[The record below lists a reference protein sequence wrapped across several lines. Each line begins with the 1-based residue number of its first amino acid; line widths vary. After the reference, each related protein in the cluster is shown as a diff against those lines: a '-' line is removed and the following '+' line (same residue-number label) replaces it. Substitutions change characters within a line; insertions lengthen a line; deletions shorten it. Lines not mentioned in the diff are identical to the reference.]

1 MNKLL
6 YILIFLL
13 GSFNLSAQEA
23 KVSATM
29 DTNYLLVGEQTQIH
43 LKIQYQLD
51 GETVAIKFPDVKDTL
66 SEFVEIIYT
75 SPIDTIYPDQSD
87 LSKVEQVQHITI
99 TSFDSGYYKVPY
111 FKFQINE
118 DTVTSSDDLFIDVQ
132 TMEVDTTKAIF
143 DIKEPIEE
151 PFSFKDWLKENW
163 VWIVGILVL
172 IIIIIVVV
180 KYLKN
185 RPEPIVEEIKPDI
198 PDYVIALKKLN
209 KLREKQLWQTDKV
222 KQYHSEISETLR
234 AYLETR
240 YQINALENTTDEI
253 MQNLRFQTI
262 QPNVLAKLN
271 QALMLADL
279 VKFAKEQPLANEN
292 ELSLMNAIEFVN
304 ETKIITINK
313 NEEFPPNKE
322 G

>member
-1 MNKLL
+1 MKKLF

-13 GSFNLSAQEA
+13 GSLNLSAQEA
-23 KVSATM
+23 KVSATI

-51 GETVAIKFPDVKDTL
+51 GETIAIKFPDIKDTL
-66 SEFVEIIYT
+66 SEFVEIIFS
-75 SPIDTIYPDQSD
+75 SPIDTIYPDKND

-99 TSFDSGYYKVPY
+99 TSFDSGYYQVPY
-111 FKFQINE
+111 FKFQVNE
-118 DTVTSSDDLFIDVQ
+118 DTLTSTEDLFIDVQ
-132 TMEVDTTKAIF
+132 TMAVDTTKAIF
-143 DIKEPIEE
+143 DIKEPLEE
-151 PFSFKDWLKENW
+151 PFSFKDWLKDNW
-163 VWIVGILVL
+163 IWIVGILML

-185 RPEPIVEEIKPDI
+185 RPEPIVEEVVPDV
-198 PDYVIALKKLN
+198 PDYIIALEKLN
-209 KLREKQLWQTDKV
+209 KLREKQLWQTGKV

-240 YQINALENTTDEI
+240 YKINALENTTDEI

-262 QPNVLAKLN
+262 QPDVLARLN

-292 ELSLMNAIEFVN
+292 ELSLTNAYEFIN
-304 ETKIITINK
+304 QTKVINI
-313 NEEFPPNKE
+313 PKE
-322 G
+322 DNAE

>member
-1 MNKLL
+1 
-6 YILIFLL
+6 
-13 GSFNLSAQEA
+13 
-23 KVSATM
+23 
-29 DTNYLLVGEQTQIH
+29 
-43 LKIQYQLD
+43 QLD

-66 SEFVEIIYT
+66 SEFVEIIYS
-75 SPIDTIYPDQSD
+75 SPIDTIYPDQND

-111 FKFQINE
+111 FKFKINE
-118 DTVTSSDDLFIDVQ
+118 DTLTSTDDLFIDVQ

-143 DIKEPIEE
+143 DIKEPLEE
-151 PFSFKDWLKENW
+151 PFSFKDWLKDNW
-163 VWIVGILVL
+163 IWIVGILVL

-185 RPEPIVEEIKPDI
+185 RPEPIVEEVVPDI
-198 PDYVIALKKLN
+198 PDYIIALEKLN
-209 KLREKQLWQTDKV
+209 KLREKQLWQTGKI

-234 AYLETR
+234 AYIETR

-253 MQNLRFQTI
+253 IQNLRFQTL
-262 QPNVLAKLN
+262 QPDVLAKLN

-304 ETKIITINK
+304 QTKLIIT
-313 NEEFPPNKE
+313 PKE
-322 G
+322 DNAE

>member
-6 YILIFLL
+6 YILILLL
-13 GSFNLSAQEA
+13 GSLNLSAQEA
-23 KVSATM
+23 KVSATI

-51 GETVAIKFPDVKDTL
+51 GENVAIKFPDIKDTL
-66 SEFVEIIYT
+66 SEFVEIIFS
-75 SPIDTIYPDQSD
+75 SPIDTIYPDKND

-99 TSFDSGYYKVPY
+99 TSFDSGYYQVPY
-111 FKFQINE
+111 FKFQVNE
-118 DTVTSSDDLFIDVQ
+118 DTITSTEDLFIDVQ

-143 DIKEPIEE
+143 DIKAPLEE

-163 VWIVGILVL
+163 VWIVGTLVLIIL
-172 IIIIIVVV
+172 IIIII

-185 RPEPIVEEIKPDI
+185 RPEPIVEEVVPDI
-198 PDYVIALKKLN
+198 PDYVTALEKLN
-209 KLREKQLWQTDKV
+209 QLREKQLWQAGKV

-234 AYLETR
+234 AYIESR

-262 QPNVLAKLN
+262 QPDILAKLN

-292 ELSLMNAIEFVN
+292 ELSLTNAYEFVN
-304 ETKIITINK
+304 QTKIITINK